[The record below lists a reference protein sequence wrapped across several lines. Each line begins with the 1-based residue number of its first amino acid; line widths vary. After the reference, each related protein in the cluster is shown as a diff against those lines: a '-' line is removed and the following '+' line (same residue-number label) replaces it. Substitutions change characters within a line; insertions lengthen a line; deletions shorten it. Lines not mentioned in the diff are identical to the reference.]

1 MSFTKKTSRRIL
13 SVLLTLVMIVALIP
27 TSVVAADVGTP
38 TIRIESRT
46 ARPGGTVDV
55 EIQLEDNP
63 GIAGIAVNVAYDASV
78 LTMQNLAYG
87 PDFAAD
93 GEAPEDYDSPIR
105 LVWSSLSSV
114 SGDAVFATL
123 TFLVKE
129 ETAAG
134 TETGISLSYTEG
146 DIINI
151 DEEDVNFEVQNG
163 GVEVVNG
170 IPGDINGDRIVNTK
184 DLLRLR
190 KYFSG
195 WGVAVDPIAVDVNG
209 DGITNTKDLLRLRKY
224 FAGWD
229 VEVYYGD
236 IVAKKC
242 THKLEAVAYKAPS
255 CEEAGCAAYWHC
267 TKCGKYFSDATAS
280 TETTLESLTIAAT
293 GHMPV
298 IDEAIPATSHSTGLT
313 EGSHCGVCNEI
324 LVAQEIIPM
333 LKKNEYAIEY
343 KISGTDSYLKELER
357 LGKIVNN
364 PNNPSVYEQG
374 KGAVIENIIDDV
386 EQYGYQFLGWFDS
399 PEGGTRITRIS
410 ENQTGTCVLYAHWKS
425 STYQIFFSY
434 DPVLEG
440 LIDTSALKNVTGKS
454 NEVKELPILFL
465 DGYTF
470 VGWSDEDGNICR
482 TVPAGNT
489 KNRTF
494 YANWLSQRNRAWESK
509 KYGDPIIYEDD
520 STIIFNYEI
529 GKITDVPVYEIYDF
543 GYLNKSSVSDTVT
556 KEVSV
561 QTSRDYIEAF
571 SKAVEASTTGNA
583 TWTLSSGWTDSISIN
598 NEYANSQQRDREVI
612 ESESKTTNDEWF
624 VNKTSGGSNTS
635 TVVNSTDT
643 YDLHTTTNNTKTHES
658 TDTTEYDNK
667 TNLHGYDV
675 NAQLELK
682 HKESVKTGGVVKALG
697 ADGGLEFEQN
707 LTIGGGYEN
716 KTTDKTG
723 TDTVTKKATDTDS
736 GSNEQS
742 GTIKTHSSTTS
753 ETTTW
758 GEDSGQSGGES
769 LTSGKSV
776 AESVSRIINQKS
788 SIGNSYLK
796 TGSDSSTRGIVST
809 NGNKDE
815 FSSKVTYSELTY
827 EKTSVTYS
835 TGAAVTGYHRRVMAA
850 TAYVYGAV
858 GYDIANES
866 YFAYT
871 YSVMDDDFHKFEDY
885 SFSSSKYDD
894 NQSGVIDFC
903 IPSTIHDYLL
913 AKTFATDGLEFD
925 KNGMV
930 TAYNGTDSLVII
942 PDYVSIDNHDGE
954 KTAVKVTGIM
964 DGVFT
969 GNENLTGVVLS
980 DYITTIP
987 DDCFAGCTELWE
999 FTAPGVTSIGDGA
1012 FAGCSK
1018 LHSVNFSTALTD
1030 LGTNAFEGVGFV
1042 EIEASTPN
1050 VVKAAVLS
1058 GAKEIVVSLKSMEDT
1073 LDGETLVIPAGTESF
1088 TIRGFGKSFYNLSV
1102 ISYADSTKLNRI
1114 SIISDSAAPLQIY
1127 SDELSLS
1134 QVSVIAPDVVLDLGA
1149 DATDIWLYGAVNLQS
1164 SSYGVFG
1171 KQATLN
1177 RVDGNLSTG
1186 LNVDGGIVLSGALID
1201 EGNLLNHRSGALLVN
1216 QGEANLARFREPYTI
1231 FFNTNGGQCG
1241 TDSLEVPNG
1250 KAVGSLPTP
1259 TKPYASFAGWFTDP
1273 EEGDYVTTD
1282 SAFLRLENL
1291 QLYAHWA
1298 EKSCSVVL
1306 DANGGT
1312 VGTTNMPLICGQT
1325 YGQLPTP
1332 YRENYTFDGWFTES
1346 EGGTKIQEDSIV
1358 GDAEELTIY
1367 AHWTSKLFT
1376 VYFDANIDGA
1386 TISESSRVVT
1396 YGNAMGTMPTASR
1409 PYWHFDGWYSERNGG
1424 VIVLDTTTVVTDGD
1438 FTLYGHWSQNPV
1450 TDWVHESQVPAGAQ
1464 VVEEKWSYYQAFYT
1478 ESTNSA
1484 LDGWNQIG
1492 SYWQKTNEGSTNY
1505 ASFPNGFDTGHW
1517 IYTSFAKEPYYP
1529 YDNGTTKREVNNQWS
1544 GFVYYK
1550 WDYNASYYNVINRA
1564 ISPVRLS
1571 KGTDGYS
1578 YTYFRAH
1585 LSSTDHPYLSNDH
1598 CNNYNMPSYNCSS
1611 EFNTTEFA
1619 GPTPRFFRFDYYT
1632 SYFTD
1637 YQMVFQ
1643 FQRFE
1648 NRESGSPVAASN
1660 DISNVRRWVRYRNS

>member
-1 MSFTKKTSRRIL
+1 M
-13 SVLLTLVMIVALIP
+13 
-27 TSVVAADVGTP
+27 
-38 TIRIESRT
+38 
-46 ARPGGTVDV
+46 
-55 EIQLEDNP
+55 
-63 GIAGIAVNVAYDASV
+63 Y
-78 LTMQNLAYG
+78 
-87 PDFAAD
+87 
-93 GEAPEDYDSPIR
+93 
-105 LVWSSLSSV
+105 
-114 SGDAVFATL
+114 
-123 TFLVKE
+123 
-129 ETAAG
+129 
-134 TETGISLSYTEG
+134 
-146 DIINI
+146 
-151 DEEDVNFEVQNG
+151 
-163 GVEVVNG
+163 
-170 IPGDINGDRIVNTK
+170 
-184 DLLRLR
+184 
-190 KYFSG
+190 
-195 WGVAVDPIAVDVNG
+195 
-209 DGITNTKDLLRLRKY
+209 
-224 FAGWD
+224 
-229 VEVYYGD
+229 
-236 IVAKKC
+236 
-242 THKLEAVAYKAPS
+242 
-255 CEEAGCAAYWHC
+255 
-267 TKCGKYFSDATAS
+267 
-280 TETTLESLTIAAT
+280 
-293 GHMPV
+293 
-298 IDEAIPATSHSTGLT
+298 
-313 EGSHCGVCNEI
+313 
-324 LVAQEIIPM
+324 QE
-333 LKKNEYAIEY
+333 
-343 KISGTDSYLKELER
+343 
-357 LGKIVNN
+357 
-364 PNNPSVYEQG
+364 
-374 KGAVIENIIDDV
+374 
-386 EQYGYQFLGWFDS
+386 
-399 PEGGTRITRIS
+399 
-410 ENQTGTCVLYAHWKS
+410 
-425 STYQIFFSY
+425 
-434 DPVLEG
+434 
-440 LIDTSALKNVTGKS
+440 
-454 NEVKELPILFL
+454 
-465 DGYTF
+465 
-470 VGWSDEDGNICR
+470 
-482 TVPAGNT
+482 
-489 KNRTF
+489 
-494 YANWLSQRNRAWESK
+494 
-509 KYGDPIIYEDD
+509 
-520 STIIFNYEI
+520 
-529 GKITDVPVYEIYDF
+529 
-543 GYLNKSSVSDTVT
+543 
-556 KEVSV
+556 
-561 QTSRDYIEAF
+561 
-571 SKAVEASTTGNA
+571 
-583 TWTLSSGWTDSISIN
+583 
-598 NEYANSQQRDREVI
+598 I

-716 KTTDKTG
+716 KTTDKSG
-723 TDTVTKKATDTDS
+723 TDTVTKKATDTDV
-736 GSNEQS
+736 GGNDQS
-742 GTIKTHSSTTS
+742 GTITAHSSTTS

-796 TGSDSSTRGIVST
+796 SGSDSSTRGIVST

-1042 EIEASTPN
+1042 EIEASSPD

-1149 DATDIWLYGAVNLQS
+1149 DETDIWLYGAVNLQS

-1186 LNVDGGIVLSGALID
+1186 LNVDGGIVLSGALMD
-1201 EGNLLNHRSGALLVN
+1201 ESNLLNHRSGALLVN
-1216 QGEANLARFREPYTI
+1216 QGETNLARFREPYTI
-1231 FFNTNGGQCG
+1231 FFNTNGGECG
-1241 TDSLEVPNG
+1241 IESLEVPNG
-1250 KAVGSLPTP
+1250 KAVGSLPIP

-1273 EEGDYVTTD
+1273 EEGDYVTAD

-1298 EKSCSVVL
+1298 EKSCSVAL

-1312 VGTTNMPLICGQT
+1312 VATTEMSLICGHT

-1332 YRENYTFDGWFTES
+1332 YRENYTFDGWFTEN
-1346 EGGTKIQEDSIV
+1346 EGGTKIQVDSIV
-1358 GDAEELTIY
+1358 EDAEELTIY
-1367 AHWTSKLFT
+1367 AHWTPNLFT
-1376 VYFDANIDGA
+1376 IYFDANGGEVDCASKTVHIGYA
-1386 TISESSRVVT
+1386 AGELPV
-1396 YGNAMGTMPTASR
+1396 PTR
-1409 PYWHFDGWYSERNGG
+1409 DYYTFVGWYTED
-1424 VIVLDTTTVVTDGD
+1424 DTKFTSDTVKTTKDDV
-1438 FTLYGHWSQNPV
+1438 TLYAHWTLNPLS
-1450 TDWVHESQVPAGAQ
+1450 DWVKASDVPDNAQ
-1464 VVEEKWSYYQAFYT
+1464 VVGRKWSYNYTANTALGESPNYTIVGSSTSWSDYGAWSNWSSTAVTGNDARQVETKWVEAVYKTQYHYYRYVNSKHNSYGTKGYSDCTILERITLDYELGYKHTVDGVNFYGT
-1478 ESTNSA
+1478 
-1484 LDGWNQIG
+1484 
-1492 SYWQKTNEGSTNY
+1492 Y
-1505 ASFPNGFDTGHW
+1505 NG
-1517 IYTSFAKEPYYP
+1517 I
-1529 YDNGTTKREVNNQWS
+1529 
-1544 GFVYYK
+1544 
-1550 WDYNASYYNVINRA
+1550 SYYQDCWMKEDGKYGGP
-1564 ISPVRLS
+1564 SP
-1571 KGTDGYS
+1571 
-1578 YTYFRAH
+1578 YTTQALVTAAH
-1585 LSSTDHPYLSNDH
+1585 TEYRYRDRSLIY
-1598 CNNYNMPSYNCSS
+1598 NYNL
-1611 EFNTTEFA
+1611 
-1619 GPTPRFFRFDYYT
+1619 
-1632 SYFTD
+1632 
-1637 YQMVFQ
+1637 
-1643 FQRFE
+1643 
-1648 NRESGSPVAASN
+1648 ESASN
-1660 DISNVRRWVRYRNS
+1660 PSGQSNVTNIVEWVQYRVK